1 MTRKELVEALVKKHG
16 TTDIKITWEGGN
28 DEGCYDLF
36 IKEESIDCYEDR
48 ESLEYKLIDQ
58 MAEDIGYYSFAGDF
72 SCSGEVSLNEDATAF
87 VGDDSYTE
95 NSDYNHTFKSPLKI
109 KIPKDLWFDS
119 IAIHVHGYGE
129 DVAAEVRLLIS
140 NGPVSEDHIK
150 FEKDTEAYLRGE
162 VEAALDNPEVCSDY
176 CEVNNIYM
184 ELNQSASQL
193 TQDSEGNY
201 EVLIEDFNYSRY
213 TDEDKDI
220 HIPIS

>member
-28 DEGCYDLF
+28 DEGCYDLL
-36 IKEESIDCYEDR
+36 IKGESIDCYSDR
-48 ESLEYKLIDQ
+48 ESIEYKLIDQ
-58 MAEDIGYYSFAGDF
+58 ISEDIGYYSFAGDF
-72 SCSGEVSLNEDATAF
+72 SCSGQASLNKDATAF
-87 VGDDSYTE
+87 IGEDSFTDNQDFSHSFE
-95 NSDYNHTFKSPLKI
+95 PPLKI

-119 IAIHVHGYGE
+119 IMIHIHGYGE
-129 DVAAEVRLLIS
+129 DVAAEVRLFIS

-162 VEAALDNPEVCSDY
+162 VEAALDIPEVCSDY
-176 CEVNNIYM
+176 CEVNNVYM

-201 EVLIEDFNYSRY
+201 EVLIEGFSYSRY
-213 TDEDKDI
+213 TDEDKEI